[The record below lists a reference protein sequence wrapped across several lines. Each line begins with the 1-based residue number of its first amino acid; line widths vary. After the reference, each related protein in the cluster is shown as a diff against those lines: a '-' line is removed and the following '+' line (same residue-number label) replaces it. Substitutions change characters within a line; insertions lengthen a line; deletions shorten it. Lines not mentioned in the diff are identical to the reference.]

1 MPDGMIKQLVKKREI
16 YSFKL
21 KQDQGGRNGNH
32 TQEISQRLN
41 CIKRRPLGHGTWMS
55 YNIPPRRGNLTA

>member
-21 KQDQGGRNGNH
+21 KQDQGGGGGGGENH
-32 TQEISQRLN
+32 TQEISQTEVKL
-41 CIKRRPLGHGTWMS
+41 H
-55 YNIPPRRGNLTA
+55 

>member
-21 KQDQGGRNGNH
+21 KQDQGGGGGGESHPRNITN
-32 TQEISQRLN
+32 
-41 CIKRRPLGHGTWMS
+41 
-55 YNIPPRRGNLTA
+55 